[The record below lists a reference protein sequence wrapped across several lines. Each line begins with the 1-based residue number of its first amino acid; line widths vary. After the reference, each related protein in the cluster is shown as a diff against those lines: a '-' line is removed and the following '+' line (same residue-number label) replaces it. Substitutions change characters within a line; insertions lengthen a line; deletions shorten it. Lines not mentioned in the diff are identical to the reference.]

1 MEHTSNLLHRF
12 PVNEAR
18 LAYETTVPTTKQ
30 ISKTDYD
37 ICFAIPYGK
46 KAFLWHTFDGDRKV
60 AVLIEINRE
69 NAFGLVSF
77 VFSSSEGHPPE
88 KNRDFEL
95 GTIVSG
101 VLYEEEVPKE
111 EKEPEAKEKEERKN
125 KNNKVF
131 VVDDIHM
138 YRGHYLARKTFR
150 EKSGYLFDFL
160 QNQRYDLPIV
170 LPVFWNTVVDSSS
183 KVEIPYTVRHYQ
195 YRSSSRILPHLCM
208 SVLKKPGSV
217 PLAVPLAI
225 RPPPSVLEVEVEAE
239 NQKTSSQSIKR
250 RFQMNWRFDYSKPA
264 YRKTAYFYV
273 RADTMFDVYFLGA
286 MDMERQENTIVYCQ
300 NALVQNYKTSVFLNG
315 FFRNIREN
323 ANIDAIEESD
333 DEDDFEDVRENKYVD
348 LEKEVVME
356 CAFHYKFK
364 KWMPF
369 RFANANANSRE
380 KVISIFSL

>member
-1 MEHTSNLLHRF
+1 MDHLLRRF
-12 PVNEAR
+12 PTNEAK
-18 LAYETTVPTTKQ
+18 LAYETTIPTTKQ

-60 AVLIEINRE
+60 AVMIEMNRE
-69 NAFGLVSF
+69 NAFGSVSF
-77 VFSSSEGHPPE
+77 ISSDRRSEGSDQE
-88 KNRDFEL
+88 NQKNVDFEL

-101 VLYEEEVPKE
+101 VIYEEEGEQHK
-111 EKEPEAKEKEERKN
+111 
-125 KNNKVF
+125 KVF

-138 YRGHYLARKTFR
+138 YRGHQITRKTFR

-160 QNQRYDLPIV
+160 QNQRYALPIV
-170 LPVFWNTVVDSSS
+170 LPVFWNTNVDHDSSNLS
-183 KVEIPYTVRHYQ
+183 KDRVIPYIVRHYQ

-208 SVLKKPGSV
+208 SIIKKPGSGSGLV
-217 PLAVPLAI
+217 PSV
-225 RPPPSVLEVEVEAE
+225 RPPPSFLEKE
-239 NQKTSSQSIKR
+239 NQLIKR
-250 RFQMNWRFDYSKPA
+250 RFQMNWRFDFSKPA

-286 MDMERQENTIVYCQ
+286 MTMDRQENTIVYCQ

-315 FFRNIREN
+315 IFRNIREN

-356 CAFHYKFK
+356 CAFHYKFR

-369 RFANANANSRE
+369 RLAANGKDPRE

>member
-1 MEHTSNLLHRF
+1 MEYLLRRF
-12 PVNEAR
+12 PTNEAR
-18 LAYETTVPTTKQ
+18 LAYETTIPTTKQ

-60 AVLIEINRE
+60 AVLIEMNRE
-69 NAFGLVSF
+69 NTFGSISDLPF
-77 VFSSSEGHPPE
+77 DPK

-101 VLYEEEVPKE
+101 VIYEEETRKE
-111 EKEPEAKEKEERKN
+111 EEH
-125 KNNKVF
+125 NKVF

-138 YRGHYLARKTFR
+138 YRGHQITRKTFR

-160 QNQRYDLPIV
+160 QNQHYDLPIV
-170 LPVFWNTVVDSSS
+170 LPVFWNTDSSS
-183 KVEIPYTVRHYQ
+183 REDIPYTVRHYQ

-208 SVLKKPGSV
+208 SIIKKPGSGIV
-217 PLAVPLAI
+217 PLAVPSV
-225 RPPPSVLEVEVEAE
+225 RPPPSFLENEPTHSIT
-239 NQKTSSQSIKR
+239 QSQLIKR
-250 RFQMNWRFDYSKPA
+250 RYQMNWRFDFSKPA
-264 YRKTAYFYV
+264 YRKTAFFYV
-273 RADTMFDVYFLGA
+273 RADTMFDVYFLGTMT
-286 MDMERQENTIVYCQ
+286 MDRQEKTIVYCQ
-300 NALVQNYKTSVFLNG
+300 NALVLNYKTSVFLNG
-315 FFRNIREN
+315 IFRNIREN

-356 CAFHYKFK
+356 CSFHYKFK

-369 RFANANANSRE
+369 RVATANGKDPRE
-380 KVISIFSL
+380 KVTSIFSL

>member
-1 MEHTSNLLHRF
+1 MEPLLRRF
-12 PVNEAR
+12 PTNEAR
-18 LAYETTVPTTKQ
+18 IAYETTIPTTKQ

-60 AVLIEINRE
+60 AVLIEMNRE
-69 NAFGLVSF
+69 NTFGLVSF
-77 VFSSSEGHPPE
+77 LSTDSSRQEN
-88 KNRDFEL
+88 KNVDFEL

-101 VLYEEEVPKE
+101 VLYEEEPGE
-111 EKEPEAKEKEERKN
+111 EEHK
-125 KNNKVF
+125 KVF

-138 YRGHYLARKTFR
+138 YRGHQITRKTFR
-150 EKSGYLFDFL
+150 DKSGYLFNFL

-170 LPVFWNTVVDSSS
+170 LPVFWNTGIDSLPR
-183 KVEIPYTVRHYQ
+183 VEIPYTVRHYQ

-208 SVLKKPGSV
+208 SIIKKPGSGS
-217 PLAVPLAI
+217 LAV
-225 RPPPSVLEVEVEAE
+225 RPPPSFLETEKE
-239 NQKTSSQSIKR
+239 NPKNQSHLLKR
-250 RFQMNWRFDYSKPA
+250 RFQMNWRFDFSKPA

-286 MDMERQENTIVYCQ
+286 LQENTIVYCQ

-315 FFRNIREN
+315 IFRNIREN

-356 CAFHYKFK
+356 CTFHYKFK

-369 RFANANANSRE
+369 RVAQVQAGAQTKE

>member
-1 MEHTSNLLHRF
+1 MDITSKLNDSLLRRF
-12 PVNEAR
+12 PTNEAR
-18 LAYETTVPTTKQ
+18 LAYETTIPTTKQ

-60 AVLIEINRE
+60 AVIIELNRE
-69 NAFGLVSF
+69 NAFGSVSF
-77 VFSSSEGHPPE
+77 LLSSSESNPN
-88 KNRDFEL
+88 KNVDFEL

-101 VLYEEEVPKE
+101 IIYEEEPE
-111 EKEPEAKEKEERKN
+111 EHK
-125 KNNKVF
+125 KVF

-138 YRGHYLARKTFR
+138 YRGHQITRKTFR
-150 EKSGYLFDFL
+150 EKSGYLFDFF
-160 QNQRYDLPIV
+160 QNQAYPIPIV
-170 LPVFWNTVVDSSS
+170 LPVFWNTDSLS
-183 KVEIPYTVRHYQ
+183 KREIPYTVRHYQ

-208 SVLKKPGSV
+208 SVIKKPGSGSSI
-217 PLAVPLAI
+217 AVPVV
-225 RPPPSVLEVEVEAE
+225 RPPPSFLEQE
-239 NQKTSSQSIKR
+239 NLKTPSQSHSLKR
-250 RFQMNWRFDYSKPA
+250 RYQMNWRFDFSKPA
-264 YRKTAYFYV
+264 YRKTAFFYV
-273 RADTMFDVYFLGA
+273 RADTMFDVYFLGV
-286 MDMERQENTIVYCQ
+286 MDTGRQENTIVYCQ
-300 NALVQNYKTSVFLNG
+300 NALVLNYKSSIFLNSI
-315 FFRNIREN
+315 FRNIREN

-369 RFANANANSRE
+369 RQANATANATANGQGTTEAQE

>member
-1 MEHTSNLLHRF
+1 METILHRF
-12 PVNEAR
+12 PTNEAR
-18 LAYETTVPTTKQ
+18 LAYETTVPATKQ

-60 AVLIEINRE
+60 AVLIELNRE
-69 NAFGLVSF
+69 NAFGSVSF
-77 VFSSSEGHPPE
+77 LCSFGTEDSRE

-101 VLYEEEVPKE
+101 ILYEEEIPE
-111 EKEPEAKEKEERKN
+111 EP
-125 KNNKVF
+125 NKVF

-138 YRGHYLARKTFR
+138 YRGHHLARKTFR

-160 QNQRYDLPIV
+160 QNQRYDLSIV
-170 LPVFWNTVVDSSS
+170 LPVFWNTERPMDSLNTTR
-183 KVEIPYTVRHYQ
+183 EIPYTVRHYQ

-208 SVLKKPGSV
+208 SVIKKPGSV
-217 PLAVPLAI
+217 PIAVPSV
-225 RPPPSVLEVEVEAE
+225 RPPPSVLESEKDPPSDSM
-239 NQKTSSQSIKR
+239 NR
-250 RFQMNWRFDYSKPA
+250 RYQMNWRFDYSKPA

-286 MDMERQENTIVYCQ
+286 MTMDMDTGRQENTIVYCQ
-300 NALVQNYKTSVFLNG
+300 NALVQNYKSSVFLNG
-315 FFRNIREN
+315 IFRNIREN

-356 CAFHYKFK
+356 CAFHYKFR

-369 RFANANANSRE
+369 RLANAMVQATSSAAGAKE

>member
-1 MEHTSNLLHRF
+1 VF
-12 PVNEAR
+12 
-18 LAYETTVPTTKQ
+18 
-30 ISKTDYD
+30 
-37 ICFAIPYGK
+37 
-46 KAFLWHTFDGDRKV
+46 
-60 AVLIEINRE
+60 
-69 NAFGLVSF
+69 FGLVSF
-77 VFSSSEGHPPE
+77 LFLPPDKGGQE

-101 VLYEEEVPKE
+101 VIYEEEVTKE
-111 EKEPEAKEKEERKN
+111 EKELEEKEEHKH
-125 KNNKVF
+125 KKVF

-138 YRGHYLARKTFR
+138 YRGHQITRKTFR

-170 LPVFWNTVVDSSS
+170 LPVFWNTNVER
-183 KVEIPYTVRHYQ
+183 VEIPYTVRHYQ

-208 SVLKKPGSV
+208 SGIKKPGSGIA
-217 PLAVPLAI
+217 AV
-225 RPPPSVLEVEVEAE
+225 RPPPSVLEPEKEKSLI
-239 NQKTSSQSIKR
+239 NR

-264 YRKTAYFYV
+264 YRKTAFFYV

-286 MDMERQENTIVYCQ
+286 MQENTIVYCQ

-315 FFRNIREN
+315 VFRNIREN

-356 CAFHYKFK
+356 CSFHYKFK

-369 RFANANANSRE
+369 RVAQAKE
-380 KVISIFSL
+380 KVTSIFSL

>member
-1 MEHTSNLLHRF
+1 MEHLLLRF
-12 PVNEAR
+12 PTNEAR
-18 LAYETTVPTTKQ
+18 LAYETTIPTTKQ

-60 AVLIEINRE
+60 AVLIEMNRE
-69 NAFGLVSF
+69 NTFGSVSF
-77 VFSSSEGHPPE
+77 LCSEGIEGIEEDPK

-101 VLYEEEVPKE
+101 VIYEEEVRKKLDE
-111 EKEPEAKEKEERKN
+111 EHK
-125 KNNKVF
+125 KVF
-131 VVDDIHM
+131 VIDDIHM
-138 YRGHYLARKTFR
+138 YRGHQITRKTFR

-170 LPVFWNTVVDSSS
+170 LPVFWNTDSSS
-183 KVEIPYTVRHYQ
+183 REDIPYTVRHYQ

-217 PLAVPLAI
+217 PVPSV
-225 RPPPSVLEVEVEAE
+225 RPPPSFLEVEVESE
-239 NQKTSSQSIKR
+239 KSQSINR
-250 RFQMNWRFDYSKPA
+250 RFQMNWRFDFSKPA
-264 YRKTAYFYV
+264 YRKTAFFYV
-273 RADTMFDVYFLGA
+273 RADTMFDVYFLGTMT
-286 MDMERQENTIVYCQ
+286 MDRQEKTIVYCQ
-300 NALVQNYKTSVFLNG
+300 NALVLNYKTSIFLNSI
-315 FFRNIREN
+315 FRNIREN

-356 CAFHYKFK
+356 CSFHYKFK

-369 RFANANANSRE
+369 RVAQATANGKDPRE
-380 KVISIFSL
+380 KVTSIFSL

>member
-12 PVNEAR
+12 PANEAR
-18 LAYETTVPTTKQ
+18 LAYETTIPTTKQ

-46 KAFLWHTFDGDRKV
+46 KAFLWHTFDGDRKI

-170 LPVFWNTVVDSSS
+170 LPVFWNTDHDSSNLS
-183 KVEIPYTVRHYQ
+183 IHREIPYTVRHYQ

-217 PLAVPLAI
+217 PLAV
-225 RPPPSVLEVEVEAE
+225 RPPPSVLEVEVEM
-239 NQKTSSQSIKR
+239 SQLIKR
-250 RFQMNWRFDYSKPA
+250 RFQMNWRFDFSKPA

-273 RADTMFDVYFLGA
+273 RADTMFDVYFLGSL
-286 MDMERQENTIVYCQ
+286 QENTIVYCQ

-315 FFRNIREN
+315 VFRNIREN

-369 RFANANANSRE
+369 RLANSKE
-380 KVISIFSL
+380 KVISVFSL

>member
-1 MEHTSNLLHRF
+1 MEHLLRRF
-12 PVNEAR
+12 PTNEAR
-18 LAYETTVPTTKQ
+18 LAYETTIPTTKQ

-60 AVLIEINRE
+60 ALLIEINRE
-69 NAFGLVSF
+69 NAFGSVSHLSLP
-77 VFSSSEGHPPE
+77 SSLPSEGGPKEE

-101 VLYEEEVPKE
+101 VLYEEEEQHK
-111 EKEPEAKEKEERKN
+111 
-125 KNNKVF
+125 KVF

-138 YRGHYLARKTFR
+138 YRGHQITRKTFR

-160 QNQRYDLPIV
+160 KNQSYALPIV
-170 LPVFWNTVVDSSS
+170 LPVFWNTVIDSSPRQA
-183 KVEIPYTVRHYQ
+183 IIYTVRHYQ

-208 SVLKKPGSV
+208 SVIKKPGSGLV
-217 PLAVPLAI
+217 PVV
-225 RPPPSVLEVEVEAE
+225 RPPPSFLEVLPQEP
-239 NQKTSSQSIKR
+239 TQSHIITQSHMLKR

-264 YRKTAYFYV
+264 YRKTAFFYV
-273 RADTMFDVYFLGA
+273 RADTMFDVYFLGT
-286 MDMERQENTIVYCQ
+286 MDTERQENTIVYCQ
-300 NALVQNYKTSVFLNG
+300 NALVQNYKTSVFLNSI
-315 FFRNIREN
+315 FRNIREN

-369 RFANANANSRE
+369 RLANVTAQEKVETQTRE

>member
-1 MEHTSNLLHRF
+1 MEHLLRRF
-12 PVNEAR
+12 PNNEAR

-69 NAFGLVSF
+69 NVFGLVTF
-77 VFSSSEGHPPE
+77 LSEGSNNPE
-88 KNRDFEL
+88 KTRDFEL

-101 VLYEEEVPKE
+101 VIYEEE
-111 EKEPEAKEKEERKN
+111 EKEIDERH
-125 KNNKVF
+125 KVF

-138 YRGHYLARKTFR
+138 YRGHQLARKTFR

-160 QNQRYDLPIV
+160 QNQRYDIPIV
-170 LPVFWNTVVDSSS
+170 LPVFWNTNAESLHT

-208 SVLKKPGSV
+208 SIIKKPGSLPV
-217 PLAVPLAI
+217 PVV
-225 RPPPSVLEVEVEAE
+225 RPPPSFLESE
-239 NQKTSSQSIKR
+239 NSSQSQSHSLVR
-250 RFQMNWRFDYSKPA
+250 RFQMNWRFDFSKPA
-264 YRKTAYFYV
+264 YRKTAFFYV

-286 MDMERQENTIVYCQ
+286 LQENTIVYCQ
-300 NALVQNYKTSVFLNG
+300 NALVLNYKTSVFLNG
-315 FFRNIREN
+315 VFRDIREN

-333 DEDDFEDVRENKYVD
+333 DESDFEDVRENKYVD

-356 CAFHYKFK
+356 CSFHYKFR

-369 RFANANANSRE
+369 RVAANVQANATVQTQTKDPRE
-380 KVISIFSL
+380 KVTSIFSLYTLEHLSSYKK

>member
-1 MEHTSNLLHRF
+1 MDHILRRF
-12 PVNEAR
+12 PTNEAK

-60 AVLIEINRE
+60 AVLIEMNRE
-69 NAFGLVSF
+69 NAFGSVSF
-77 VFSSSEGHPPE
+77 LSFISSDRRSEGSDQE
-88 KNRDFEL
+88 NQKNVDFEL

-101 VLYEEEVPKE
+101 VIYEEEGE
-111 EKEPEAKEKEERKN
+111 EHK
-125 KNNKVF
+125 KVF

-138 YRGHYLARKTFR
+138 YRGHQITRKTFR
-150 EKSGYLFDFL
+150 DKSGYLFDFL
-160 QNQRYDLPIV
+160 QNQRYALPIV
-170 LPVFWNTVVDSSS
+170 LPVFWNTNVDHDSSNLLMDR
-183 KVEIPYTVRHYQ
+183 VIPYTVRHYQ

-208 SVLKKPGSV
+208 SVIKKPGSGLI
-217 PLAVPLAI
+217 PGIAVA
-225 RPPPSVLEVEVEAE
+225 RPPPSFLEVE
-239 NQKTSSQSIKR
+239 NQLIKR
-250 RFQMNWRFDYSKPA
+250 RFQMNWRFDFSKPA

-273 RADTMFDVYFLGA
+273 RADTMFDVYFLGSMNMN
-286 MDMERQENTIVYCQ
+286 MDTGMQENTIVYCQ

-315 FFRNIREN
+315 IFRNIREN

-356 CAFHYKFK
+356 CAFHYKFR

-369 RFANANANSRE
+369 RVAANAQSKVDPRE

>member
-1 MEHTSNLLHRF
+1 MEHLLRRF
-12 PVNEAR
+12 PANEAK
-18 LAYETTVPTTKQ
+18 LAYETTIPTTKQ

-46 KAFLWHTFDGDRKV
+46 KAFLWHTFDGDQKV
-60 AVLIEINRE
+60 AVLIEMNRE

-77 VFSSSEGHPPE
+77 LFPDKGGQE

-101 VLYEEEVPKE
+101 IIYEEEQLDE
-111 EKEPEAKEKEERKN
+111 LQEHKN
-125 KNNKVF
+125 KKVF

-138 YRGHYLARKTFR
+138 YRGHQITRKTFR

-160 QNQRYDLPIV
+160 QNQIYDLPIV
-170 LPVFWNTVVDSSS
+170 LPVFWNTGALSSLIDHG
-183 KVEIPYTVRHYQ
+183 VEIPYTVRHYQ

-208 SVLKKPGSV
+208 SLIKKPGSSIVV
-217 PLAVPLAI
+217 PVV
-225 RPPPSVLEVEVEAE
+225 RPPPSFSEKEKV
-239 NQKTSSQSIKR
+239 QTITQSQLITQPHLLKR

-264 YRKTAYFYV
+264 YRKTAFFYV
-273 RADTMFDVYFLGA
+273 RADTMFDVYFLGS
-286 MDMERQENTIVYCQ
+286 MDTGRQENTIVYCQ
-300 NALVQNYKTSVFLNG
+300 NALVQNYKTSVFLNSI
-315 FFRNIREN
+315 FRNIREN

-356 CAFHYKFK
+356 CTFHYKFR

-369 RFANANANSRE
+369 RVAQAGAQAGTRE
-380 KVISIFSL
+380 KVTSIFSL

>member
-1 MEHTSNLLHRF
+1 MDHILRRF
-12 PVNEAR
+12 PTNEAK

-60 AVLIEINRE
+60 AVLIEMNRE
-69 NAFGLVSF
+69 NAFGSVSF
-77 VFSSSEGHPPE
+77 LSFISSDRRSEGSDQE
-88 KNRDFEL
+88 NQKNVDFEL

-101 VLYEEEVPKE
+101 VIYEEEGE
-111 EKEPEAKEKEERKN
+111 EHK
-125 KNNKVF
+125 KVF

-138 YRGHYLARKTFR
+138 YRGHQITRKTFR
-150 EKSGYLFDFL
+150 DKSGYLFDFL
-160 QNQRYDLPIV
+160 QNQRYALPIV
-170 LPVFWNTVVDSSS
+170 LPVFWNTNVDHDSSNLLMDR
-183 KVEIPYTVRHYQ
+183 VIPYTVRHYQ

-208 SVLKKPGSV
+208 SVIKKPGSGLI
-217 PLAVPLAI
+217 PGIAVT
-225 RPPPSVLEVEVEAE
+225 RPPPSFLEVE
-239 NQKTSSQSIKR
+239 NQLIKR
-250 RFQMNWRFDYSKPA
+250 RFQMNWRFDFSKPA
-264 YRKTAYFYV
+264 YKKTAYFYV
-273 RADTMFDVYFLGA
+273 RADTMFDVYFLGSMNMN
-286 MDMERQENTIVYCQ
+286 MDTGMQENTIVYCQ

-315 FFRNIREN
+315 IFRNIREN

-333 DEDDFEDVRENKYVD
+333 DESDFEDVRENKYVD

-356 CAFHYKFK
+356 CAFHYKFR

-369 RFANANANSRE
+369 RVAANAQSKVDPRE

>member
-1 MEHTSNLLHRF
+1 MEHILLRF
-12 PVNEAR
+12 PTNEAR
-18 LAYETTVPTTKQ
+18 LAYETTIPTTKQ

-60 AVLIEINRE
+60 AVLIEMNRE
-69 NAFGLVSF
+69 NTFGSVSF
-77 VFSSSEGHPPE
+77 IYSEGIEGIEEDHK

-101 VLYEEEVPKE
+101 VIYEEEVRKKLDE
-111 EKEPEAKEKEERKN
+111 EHK
-125 KNNKVF
+125 KVF
-131 VVDDIHM
+131 VIDDIHM
-138 YRGHYLARKTFR
+138 YRGHQITRKTFR

-170 LPVFWNTVVDSSS
+170 LPVFWNTNVDFDSSNR
-183 KVEIPYTVRHYQ
+183 EIPYTVRHYQ

-217 PLAVPLAI
+217 PVPSV
-225 RPPPSVLEVEVEAE
+225 RPPPSVLEIEVESE
-239 NQKTSSQSIKR
+239 KSQSINR
-250 RFQMNWRFDYSKPA
+250 RFQMNWRFDFSKPA
-264 YRKTAYFYV
+264 YRKTAFFYV
-273 RADTMFDVYFLGA
+273 RADTMFDVYFLGSMNMN
-286 MDMERQENTIVYCQ
+286 MDTGRQEKTIIYCQ
-300 NALVQNYKTSVFLNG
+300 NALVLNYKTSIFLNSI
-315 FFRNIREN
+315 FRNIREN

-356 CAFHYKFK
+356 CSFHYKFK

-369 RFANANANSRE
+369 RLATANATANGKDPRE
-380 KVISIFSL
+380 KVTSIFSL